1 MLLMIVYG
9 ASFLVQYSLA
19 NRTEEIIFYSLKDK
33 EAFDKRVEHSVIS
46 GLTDSIPANVK
57 LYRAANFVDQVWE
70 LRDSLSKVR
79 YLEQLASLGILL
91 VNKDNF
97 KNIQKY
103 DTIPPNIVVLG
114 NTLKPFQKKLIKKI
128 FTNQDAIIHDLKTEG
143 SLVLKL

>member
-1 MLLMIVYG
+1 M
-9 ASFLVQYSLA
+9 
-19 NRTEEIIFYSLKDK
+19 
-33 EAFDKRVEHSVIS
+33 
-46 GLTDSIPANVK
+46 DSIPANVK

-114 NTLKPFQKKLIKKI
+114 NTLKPSKKKKLIKNIYKSRCY
-128 FTNQDAIIHDLKTEG
+128 HP
-143 SLVLKL
+143 